1 MTENTNGRDIRHELS
16 DVIALLGSEYETTTV
31 HCYPEDSAIRIT
43 RQGSN
48 QSMYFIADG
57 RPNEIQMRLYDEDTD
72 FMQAH
77 CIFYD
82 DTFNDLTPNYIAD
95 GIRALL

>member
-1 MTENTNGRDIRHELS
+1 MTENTNNRDIRNELS
-16 DVIALLGSEYETTTV
+16 DVIALLGGEYETTTV
-31 HCYPEDSAIRIT
+31 HCYPEDSALHIT

-48 QSMYFIADG
+48 QSMYFIADDQ
-57 RPNEIQMRLYDEDTD
+57 PNEIQMRLYDEDTGC
-72 FMQAH
+72 MKAH

-82 DTFNDLTPNYIAD
+82 DTFNNLTPNHIAN